1 MNKISKQSVAK
12 VSIWLALILCL
23 CAGCAAEQEQ
33 KYTEQE
39 QKYTREELNNLAE
52 IRVYTAG
59 AEEPIKTVT
68 DEEQLYQFNQCAAFQ
83 EDITEEYGN
92 EEHQKEI
99 KKTPEEA
106 GAQYH
111 LVAYRYPAARFGK
124 KELEKFITLTLYED
138 SNIVKIAVA
147 EESIKAFPLPE
158 EFLTFYYEVSA
169 EDMEFCRS
177 LAEE

>member
-23 CAGCAAEQEQ
+23 CAGCAAG
-33 KYTEQE
+33 QE

-92 EEHQKEI
+92 EEYQKEI

-138 SNIVKIAVA
+138 SNIVKIVVA
-147 EESIKAFPLPE
+147 DESIKAFSLPE